1 MNADFSEIK
10 MKKIYLLASI
20 ALILVY
26 TDVSAQ
32 KVNTDSL
39 SLVSKISSDQL
50 KLGKL
55 LNTVDQKTRDKQD
68 AATKAQQSADEN
80 KTAAARLGDDAMDK
94 KLAKQADNKAGDAR
108 SDAKKA
114 RIASDKL
121 DHLNKD
127 IQDLQDKI
135 AKNQSRLNKYL
146 QAGTPVSTLGPVPAV
161 IPPPMADTTH
171 P

>member
-1 MNADFSEIK
+1 
-10 MKKIYLLASI
+10 MKKNVLVALVGLFLLSTS
-20 ALILVY
+20 LC
-26 TDVSAQ
+26 AQ

-55 LNTVDQKTRDKQD
+55 QNMVEQKTRAKQD
-68 AATKAQQSADEN
+68 AATKAQQSADAN
-80 KTAAARLGDDAMDK
+80 KTAADRLGDASQDK
-94 KLAKQADNKAGDAR
+94 KLARQADNKAGDAR

-114 RIASDKL
+114 RIAAKNL
-121 DHLNKD
+121 DDLNKD

-135 AKNQSRLNKYL
+135 AKNQSRLDKYV
-146 QAGTPVSTLGPVPAV
+146 QAGTASVTLIPNAPVPDSTL
-161 IPPPMADTTH
+161 H

>member
-1 MNADFSEIK
+1 
-10 MKKIYLLASI
+10 MKKIYLLGSM
-20 ALILVY
+20 ALLLVY

-55 LNTVDQKTRDKQD
+55 QNTVPEKTHAKDD

-94 KLAKQADNKAGDAR
+94 KLARQADNKASDAR

-114 RIASDKL
+114 RIAADKL
-121 DHLNKD
+121 DNLNKD
-127 IQDLQDKI
+127 MQELQDKI
-135 AKNQSRLNKYL
+135 AKNQSKLNNYL
-146 QAGTPVSTLGPVPAV
+146 SVGTSVSVLTPAPAV
-161 IPPPMADTTH
+161 IPPPVPDTTH

>member
-1 MNADFSEIK
+1 
-10 MKKIYLLASI
+10 MKKIYLLTSMFFLFMCTGAF
-20 ALILVY
+20 
-26 TDVSAQ
+26 AQ

-68 AATKAQQSADEN
+68 AAIKAQQSADEN
-80 KTAAARLGDDAMDK
+80 KTAANRLGDASQDK
-94 KLAKQADNKAGDAR
+94 KLARQADNKASDAR

-114 RIASDKL
+114 RIAADKL
-121 DHLNKD
+121 DQLNKN

-135 AKNQSRLNKYL
+135 AKNQSRLNKYI
-146 QAGTPVSTLGPVPAV
+146 QTGAPVSVLTPAPVIMPALV
-161 IPPPMADTTH
+161 IPPPVPDTTRRL
-171 P
+171 